1 MPRKI
6 IVFPES
12 GADAVLSETLADNE
26 AQLQELVKAH
36 PELLPIEEF
45 GMTGPLMVIGRETM
59 LPSGSIDLVG
69 LARGG
74 ELLLVEFK
82 TGPQNPDFRQVLAQV
97 LDYGSD
103 LWRLSY
109 EELESAVAAR
119 YFAGPHC
126 HDERV
131 RAATSLLEAARVTW
145 PDLRDEEAA
154 LLRER
159 LAAQRFAPTVE
170 RTLEYPNAQLPQAR
184 FYAVEVVR
192 FGAAGLSAYE
202 VRAVLRPSV
211 RTTGP
216 RPPASQTGEEDFLGA
231 VGDAAYR
238 DALRQLFGVCRG
250 LDLRFEWGSLGS
262 SIRLPTADQVEPLTV
277 AWVFPPGRSG
287 WMGLTDLTLGVD
299 TTSAARHPSAGPA
312 LERYRARAAALPGA
326 LPASPGTVRGIRLP
340 PGAVVDAR
348 PQLAEILA
356 ELVQQSG
363 TAA

>member
-12 GADAVLSETLADNE
+12 GADAVLRETPADNE

-36 PELLPIEEF
+36 PELVPIDEF
-45 GMTGPLMVIGRETM
+45 GMTGPLVVIGRETV

-82 TGPQNPDFRQVLAQV
+82 TGPQNPDFRHVLAQL

-119 YFAGPHC
+119 SFAGPHC

-154 LLRER
+154 LLQER
-159 LAAQRFAPTVE
+159 LAAQLAGGGFHYVVAAQRFAPTVE
-170 RTLEYPNAQLPQAR
+170 RTLEYLNAQLPQAR
-184 FYAVEVVR
+184 FYAVEVVT

-202 VRAVLRPSV
+202 ARPASASTPPGGPWPGRCARWRRPPSTRWCCARPSSPRRRGTASARV
-211 RTTGP
+211 R
-216 RPPASQTGEEDFLGA
+216 S
-231 VGDAAYR
+231 
-238 DALRQLFGVCRG
+238 
-250 LDLRFEWGSLGS
+250 
-262 SIRLPTADQVEPLTV
+262 
-277 AWVFPPGRSG
+277 RSG
-287 WMGLTDLTLGVD
+287 RGA
-299 TTSAARHPSAGPA
+299 SAAVTEWR
-312 LERYRARAAALPGA
+312 GA
-326 LPASPGTVRGIRLP
+326 H
-340 PGAVVDAR
+340 
-348 PQLAEILA
+348 
-356 ELVQQSG
+356 
-363 TAA
+363 